1 MKHALLA
8 SAAIFAAASTS
19 AMADE
24 RQSGWYVGGS
34 LGINWLQDTNPST
47 FSGDALNTG
56 FDTGWALMANVGY
69 RFMGNLRTELV
80 LGYRDNDVA
89 SIFEAPNGI
98 TPIHHTHV
106 GGDVTQFSFM
116 ANALYDVRLIQNW
129 TISFGGGIGVVD
141 ADVDASG
148 SGGPLIRDAEDDWSF
163 AWQLIG
169 GFGYAVTH
177 NTDAF
182 VEYRYF
188 ANQDHDV
195 VTYPAGIPL
204 RDSVDLNS
212 HTVSVGFRYAMGN

>member
-1 MKHALLA
+1 MRNALLA
-8 SAAIFAAASTS
+8 SAALLAASMP

-24 RQSGWYVGGS
+24 TLSGWYVGGS
-34 LGINWLQDTNPST
+34 LGINWLQDTNPHT
-47 FSGDALNTG
+47 FISSDALNTG

-69 RFMGNLRTELV
+69 RFTGNVRAELE
-80 LGYRDNDVA
+80 LAYRDNDVN
-89 SIFEAPNGI
+89 SIYEAPNGI
-98 TPIHHTHV
+98 TPINHTHV

-116 ANALYDVRLIQNW
+116 ANALYDVQLIQNW
-129 TISFGGGIGVVD
+129 TVSFGGGIGVVE

-148 SGGPLIRDAEDDWSF
+148 SGIRLIRDAEDDWSF

-169 GFGYAVTH
+169 GFGYAVTP

-195 VTYPAGIPL
+195 VTYPNGTPG

-212 HTVSVGFRYAMGN
+212 HTVSLGFRYALGR